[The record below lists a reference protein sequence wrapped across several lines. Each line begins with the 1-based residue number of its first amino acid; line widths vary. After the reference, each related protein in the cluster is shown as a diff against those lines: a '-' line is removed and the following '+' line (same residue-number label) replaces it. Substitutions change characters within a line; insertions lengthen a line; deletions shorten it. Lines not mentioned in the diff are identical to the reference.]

1 MSLPSRECGLKL
13 LDQGMNKI
21 TQGVTPLAGVWIE
34 ISLLKRAIFVLLVTP
49 LAGVWIEIVYLGG
62 DYGPSKVTPLAGVW
76 IEIPSGIWGILNT
89 GCHSPR
95 GSVD

>member
-1 MSLPSRECGLKL
+1 MKL

-21 TQGVTPLAGVWIE
+21 TQG
-34 ISLLKRAIFVLLVTP
+34 VTP

-76 IEIPSGIWGILNT
+76 IEISQEVIIASNISSLPSRECGLKYLKDEGVALGPYVTPLAGVWIEI
-89 GCHSPR
+89 
-95 GSVD
+95 